1 MIKNFQKPEFKEE
14 PKPIQEGQQ
23 EPKKKRS
30 LIHRFFLLLYYIFVW
45 FPSHIVWEIVKKLL
59 DKFLPLFL
67 VLLFYK
73 NVAPWIVKNWGDKLH
88 PFLKWILTIFHTF
101 LLVVSLTACGTS
113 YQKPADIGMG
123 TDDLKMSECEPC
135 KMTPFYKDG
144 QWLIERK

>member
-1 MIKNFQKPEFKEE
+1 MTSFPNQTE
-14 PKPIQEGQQ
+14 PQQASSQEGWI
-23 EPKKKRS
+23 KKYTKIA
-30 LIHRFFLLLYYIFVW
+30 L
-45 FPSHIVWEIVKKLL
+45 KKLL
-59 DKFLPLFL
+59 EKIIFILFKFPFIFLWEAFITILIRFGPLVA

-88 PFLKWILTIFHTF
+88 PFLKWILTIFPA
-101 LLVVSLTACGTS
+101 LLLTVTLTGCGTS
-113 YQKPADIGMG
+113 HQKPADIGMG